1 MLEDREGF
9 SALIHAVPSGPLHL
23 WGPPQTYWLLMLLV
37 LVCTFPPKT
46 FVGPI
51 SMLTVNYTPSLWAPG
66 LLLNLFTIPL
76 FLECLVHSQY
86 SVDVAELDWEEIQ
99 KAILFIYVLA
109 ALHGL
114 WDLPGPGLESMSP
127 TLAGGFLT
135 TEPPGKSLDCDF

>member
-51 SMLTVNYTPSLWAPG
+51 SMLTVNYTPSL
-66 LLLNLFTIPL
+66 
-76 FLECLVHSQY
+76 
-86 SVDVAELDWEEIQ
+86 
-99 KAILFIYVLA
+99 
-109 ALHGL
+109 
-114 WDLPGPGLESMSP
+114 
-127 TLAGGFLT
+127 
-135 TEPPGKSLDCDF
+135 